1 MDLSFWT
8 VMKGTG
14 VTLATLACYAYYNES
29 KGKKKELSKF
39 LN

>member
-1 MDLSFWT
+1 MDSFWT
-8 VMKGTG
+8 VMKCTG
-14 VTLATLACYAYYNES
+14 VTLATLIFYTCYNKS